1 MEDKKKEQ
9 NNNKFTTKEE
19 HTQHNRKGIYFR
31 DDHCDWGSSGM
42 NDIAEENKDSK

>member
-1 MEDKKKEQ
+1 MEIKKTNQ
-9 NNNKFTTKEE
+9 NNDNLTTREE

-42 NDIAEENKDSK
+42 KDIAEDNTDSK